1 MHNKTRIT
9 NYIKGK
15 IMNKVEF
22 IARVAEVAGTT
33 KKDATVAVNAVLE
46 TITETLAKGES
57 IQFVG
62 FGSFNV
68 KDRAARIA
76 TVPGT
81 TKTVQVPASKAVS
94 FKAGKDL
101 KTSVNA

>member
-1 MHNKTRIT
+1 
-9 NYIKGK
+9 
-15 IMNKVEF
+15 MNKVEF
-22 IARVAEVAGTT
+22 ISRVAELSGTT
-33 KKDATVAVNAVLE
+33 KKDATVAVNAVLD

-57 IQFVG
+57 VAFVG

-68 KDRAARIA
+68 KDRAARTA

-81 TKTVQVPASKAVS
+81 TKTVQVAASKAVT
-94 FKAGKDL
+94 FRVGKDL

>member
-1 MHNKTRIT
+1 
-9 NYIKGK
+9 
-15 IMNKVEF
+15 MNKVEF

-33 KKDATVAVNAVLE
+33 KTDARLAVNAALY

-57 IQFVG
+57 VAFVG

-68 KDRAARIA
+68 KDRAARTA
-76 TVPGT
+76 TIPGT
-81 TKTVQVPASKAVS
+81 TKTVQVAASKAIS

-101 KTSVNA
+101 KASVNA

>member
-1 MHNKTRIT
+1 
-9 NYIKGK
+9 
-15 IMNKVEF
+15 MNKVEF
-22 IARVAEVAGTT
+22 VNMISTKANIT

-81 TKTVQVPASKAVS
+81 DKKVNVPASKAVS

-101 KTSVNA
+101 KKSVNA

>member
-1 MHNKTRIT
+1 
-9 NYIKGK
+9 
-15 IMNKVEF
+15 MNKIEF
-22 IARVAEVAGTT
+22 IAAVSTSANIT

-81 TKTVQVPASKAVS
+81 DKKVNVPASKAVS
-94 FKAGKDL
+94 FKTGKDL

>member
-1 MHNKTRIT
+1 
-9 NYIKGK
+9 
-15 IMNKVEF
+15 MNKAEF
-22 IARVAEVAGTT
+22 ITSVAATAGIT

-57 IQFVG
+57 VAFVG

-68 KDRAARIA
+68 KDRAARMA

-94 FKAGKDL
+94 FKTGSDL
-101 KTSVNA
+101 RSKVNSK

>member
-1 MHNKTRIT
+1 
-9 NYIKGK
+9 
-15 IMNKVEF
+15 MNKVEF
-22 IARVAEVAGTT
+22 ITAVSNRAGTT

-57 IQFVG
+57 VAFVG

-68 KDRAARIA
+68 KDRAARTA
-76 TVPGT
+76 TIPGT

-94 FKAGKDL
+94 FKPGSEL
-101 KTSVNA
+101 KKSVNS